1 MLGRKDVMTHG
12 QSKTGVTVGT
22 ATAQRGRYVYG
33 TLGSVALPSGGV
45 DTLPVVIAAGDDGP
59 VLWITANIHG
69 NEVTGL
75 AALHEFLTPDL
86 PRRLRGTLVVLP
98 TLNPAGLR
106 TEHRRAYYDDQD
118 PNRLFPQN
126 ADARQGDD
134 GAVQT
139 PHTALVAEVAE
150 AMRASADY
158 LIDLHCAWTLS
169 LPFTIRDRVLFRNE
183 SERPAAAA
191 LNERLDAI
199 VRAFGLP
206 VVNEYPAKTYVKQ
219 DLHRSAAGFALNT
232 LHIPAFTAEL
242 GATGVVQ
249 PEAAAAGRRG
259 IENVLSSLGML
270 AGSPRPLEG
279 VLRPDP
285 GYPVCREEHPRAPTT
300 GLITYKVRLG
310 DVVRAGEGIAAL
322 RDIYA
327 RPLGAGVI
335 RTERDGWI
343 VALCAGMV
351 VYPNTY
357 LCEMAVR
364 DSEPLV
370 VHYPQ

>member
-1 MLGRKDVMTHG
+1 MTRG
-12 QSKTGVTVGT
+12 QSNTLVTVGT

-33 TLGSVALPSGGV
+33 TLGSIALPSGGV
-45 DTLPVVIAAGDDGP
+45 DSLPVVIAAGDEGP

-106 TEHRRAYYDDQD
+106 TAQRRAYYDDQD
-118 PNRLFPQN
+118 PNRLFPQRT
-126 ADARQGDD
+126 DKARRDDD
-134 GAVQT
+134 GSVQT
-139 PHTALVAEVAE
+139 PYAALAAEVAQ

-169 LPFTIRDRVLFRNE
+169 LPFTIRDRVLFRDE
-183 SERPAAAA
+183 SERPAAEA
-191 LNERLDAI
+191 LHQRLDKLA
-199 VRAFGLP
+199 RAFGLP

-219 DLHRSAAGFALNT
+219 ELHRSAAGFALNT

-242 GATGVVQ
+242 GASGVVQ
-249 PEAAAAGRRG
+249 PEAAAAGRQG
-259 IENVLSSLGML
+259 IENVLYSLGML
-270 AGSPRPLEG
+270 VGSPRPLEG
-279 VLRPDP
+279 VLLPDP
-285 GYPVCREEHPRAPTT
+285 GYPVCREEHPRAAAT
-300 GLITYKVRLG
+300 GLITYKVGMG
-310 DVVRAGEGIAAL
+310 DIVRGGDQIAAL

-327 RPLGAGVI
+327 RPIGGGTI

-343 VALCAGMV
+343 IALCTGMV

-364 DSEPLV
+364 DLEPLV
-370 VHYPQ
+370 VHYPE

>member
-1 MLGRKDVMTHG
+1 MTRG
-12 QSKTGVTVGT
+12 QHNTVVTVGT
-22 ATAQRGRYVYG
+22 VTAQRGRYVYG

-45 DTLPVVIAAGDDGP
+45 DALPVIIAAGDEGP

-86 PRRLRGTLVVLP
+86 PRRLHGTLVVLP

-106 TEHRRAYYDDQD
+106 TGRRRAYYDDQD
-118 PNRLFPQN
+118 PNRLFPPS
-126 ADARQGDD
+126 ADAHRDAD
-134 GAVQT
+134 NSIQT
-139 PHTALVAEVAE
+139 PHAVLALEVAR
-150 AMRASADY
+150 AMGASADY

-169 LPFTIRDRVLFRNE
+169 LPFTIRDRVLFREE
-183 SERPAAAA
+183 SERPAAEA
-191 LNERLDAI
+191 LSGRLDTLA
-199 VRAFGLP
+199 RAFGLP

-219 DLHRSAAGFALNT
+219 DLHRSAAGFALNA

-249 PEAAAAGRRG
+249 PEAAAAARQG
-259 IENVLSSLGML
+259 IENVLFSLGML

-279 VLRPDP
+279 VLKPDP
-285 GYPVCREEHPRAPTT
+285 GYPVCREEHPRAPAT

-310 DVVRAGEGIAAL
+310 DVVHAGDQIAAL

-327 RPLGAGVI
+327 RPLNPGVI

-343 VALCAGMV
+343 IALCAGMV

-364 DSEPLV
+364 DTEPLV
-370 VHYPQ
+370 IPYPE